1 MTLQELMRAVDA
13 LSYDELNQLRRYMD
27 DREQQLHFPQDETP
41 EERIRRLDAAAAA
54 IREGLTKEQLA
65 EMTAAMNEEYIEPFD
80 EDQWK
85 D

>member
-13 LSYDELNQLRRYMD
+13 LSYDELNQLRHYMD
-27 DREQQLHFPQDETP
+27 EREQQLHFPQDATP

-54 IREGLTKEQLA
+54 IREGMTKEQLA
-65 EMTAAMNEEYIEPFD
+65 EMTATMNEEYIEPFD
-80 EDQWK
+80 EDQWR